1 MNQYWKLNPPSN
13 DVSRNIKRLTG
24 ENATILYHVFFY
36 FVTKIIVDYFN
47 KNNMSLRK
55 YFFLFKFIF
64 SHLLKRK
71 NDETIPLGYHKHIN
85 IFFLARYFFE
95 KNK

>member
-1 MNQYWKLNPPSN
+1 
-13 DVSRNIKRLTG
+13 
-24 ENATILYHVFFY
+24 
-36 FVTKIIVDYFN
+36 
-47 KNNMSLRK
+47 MSLRK
-55 YFFLFKFIF
+55 YFFPFKFIF
-64 SHLLKRK
+64 PHLLKRK

>member
-1 MNQYWKLNPPSN
+1 MNQYWKLNLPSN
-13 DVSRNIKRLTG
+13 DFSRNIKRLTG
-24 ENATILYHVFFY
+24 ENATILYHVFFC
-36 FVTKIIVDYFN
+36 FVTRIIVDYFN

-55 YFFLFKFIF
+55 YFFPFKFIF
-64 SHLLKRK
+64 PHLLKRK